1 MKMPFGLFQDI
12 GIWQAKQQ
20 QYDESIEYSFLLHH
34 FGTTIKSPVQE
45 LQLFSGLV
53 DGQCSNVLM

>member
-1 MKMPFGLFQDI
+1 MKNAFGLFQDI
-12 GIWQAKQQ
+12 GIWQAKQ

-45 LQLFSGLV
+45 LQLLSGLV